1 MDRMEAPWYESRHPP
16 KVGRAP
22 AIRIRE
28 ERALDDLAIARAIHV
43 LALVHW
49 IGGVSL
55 VTVVILPAVARFPEP
70 ARRAA
75 VFEEIEGRFS
85 LQAKV
90 SVTLAGLS
98 GFYMTHRMDAW
109 GRFAEAQFWWM
120 HAMAL
125 IWALFTFVLFV
136 AEPLFLH
143 AWFRRRA
150 ERDAD
155 RAIALVLG
163 GHRALLAASGLTI
176 AGAVLG
182 SHGVLL

>member
-1 MDRMEAPWYESRHPP
+1 M
-16 KVGRAP
+16 
-22 AIRIRE
+22 
-28 ERALDDLAIARAIHV
+28 DDLAIARAIHV

-55 VTVVILPAVARFPEP
+55 VTVVILPAVARFAEP
-70 ARRAA
+70 ARCLA

-85 LQAKV
+85 RQAKI

-98 GFYMTHRMDAW
+98 GFYMAYRMDAW

-120 HAMAL
+120 HAMVL
-125 IWALFTFVLFV
+125 IWAVFTFVLFV

-150 ERDAD
+150 ERDPEG
-155 RAIALVLG
+155 AIALVLG
-163 GHRALLAASGLTI
+163 GHRVLLLASALTI

-182 SHGVLL
+182 AHGVLL